1 MILKIK
7 VSDVKT
13 NIIFLNEKMKTLLLF
28 LNMNIS
34 LFIFESFLKEKA
46 DN

>member
-13 NIIFLNEKMKTLLLF
+13 NIIFLYEKMKTLLLF

-34 LFIFESFLKEKA
+34 FFIFESFLKEKV